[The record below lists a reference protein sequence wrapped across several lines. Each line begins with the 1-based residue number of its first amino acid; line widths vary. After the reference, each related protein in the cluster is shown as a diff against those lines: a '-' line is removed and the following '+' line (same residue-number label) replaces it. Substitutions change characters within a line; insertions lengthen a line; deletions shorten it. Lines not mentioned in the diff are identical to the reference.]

1 MNPALTTLV
10 VVAALLVSSLLGSL
24 VVTLVLRSASRSADA
39 GVQAS
44 GGQTPGAS
52 GSQAP
57 GQGALEPRDGDE
69 AASLGAPGS
78 SSASAASD
86 PAPPPDRA
94 VSDGPDGPRARAVL
108 RGGMWIGLLER
119 LAVTACVLAGDPA
132 GIAVVVAIKGLGRY
146 PELRE
151 NPGVSERFVIGT
163 FASLLWAGLI
173 GWIGL
178 RLLDL

>member
-1 MNPALTTLV
+1 VNPALTTLV

-39 GVQAS
+39 GVQARDEPPPEMDTPVERAS
-44 GGQTPGAS
+44 GPRRGDEVADPGA
-52 GSQAP
+52 
-57 GQGALEPRDGDE
+57 QGA
-69 AASLGAPGS
+69 ASPATS
-78 SSASAASD
+78 E
-86 PAPPPDRA
+86 PAPPSDRA

-119 LAVTACVLAGDPA
+119 AAVTACVLAGDPA
-132 GIAVVVAIKGLGRY
+132 GIAIVVAIKGLGRY

-178 RLLDL
+178 RLLAA